1 MPHAAPLPAQT
12 HLLRWLTCLMFL
24 IFAMTT
30 DAVGVIL
37 PEVIRTYGLSMAAA
51 SAFHYGTM
59 LAIALS
65 GFLLG
70 GLADRLGRK
79 FTILLGLALF
89 SLASGMFALGD
100 GFGFFLVL
108 LMLSGVAVGIFKT
121 GALALIG
128 DLSRSTREHTATM
141 NTVEGFF
148 AIGAIVGPALV
159 TWLLHTG
166 LPWKWLYLAAAVLAM
181 VLVIS
186 AASVRYPQPPV
197 SVVGAGDT
205 IAAHEASLRQCFALM
220 RQPYVLG
227 FALSLFMYVAVECAI
242 YVWLPT
248 LLLGYKGPSTWLAA
262 YALPVFF
269 ALRALGRFL
278 GGWLLS
284 RVEWTLLIC
293 AMSFGIA
300 LCFLVALWGGVAW
313 AVYLLPASGLF
324 MSVLYPTLN
333 SKGISCA
340 PRAQHGAVAG
350 FNLFFSCLAAAAGPF
365 AMGLVADAFGG
376 MRYGFA
382 LASAFAVVL
391 FAGLLWNWLRQPVRE
406 YLARCDERDYAGA

>member
-1 MPHAAPLPAQT
+1 MNPNATLPQQAR
-12 HLLRWLTCLMFL
+12 LLRWLTCLMFL

-37 PEVIRTYGLSMAAA
+37 PEVIRTYGLSMTAA

-70 GLADRLGRK
+70 GLADRWGRK
-79 FTILLGLALF
+79 ATILLGLGLF
-89 SLASGMFALGD
+89 AVASGLFAVGD
-100 GFGFFLVL
+100 GFGFFLGL
-108 LMLSGVAVGIFKT
+108 LMLSGVAIGIFKT
-121 GALALIG
+121 GALALVG
-128 DLSRSTREHTATM
+128 DISRSTSEHTATM

-148 AIGAIVGPALV
+148 AIGAIIGPALV
-159 TWLLHTG
+159 TWLLHAG
-166 LPWKWLYLAAAVLAM
+166 LPWKWLYVAAAVLAL
-181 VLVIS
+181 VLVAS
-186 AASVRYPQPPV
+186 AAAVRYPQPPATA
-197 SVVGAGDT
+197 GAARNAPG
-205 IAAHEASLRQCFALM
+205 ASLGQCFALM

-227 FALSLFMYVAVECAI
+227 FALALFFYVAVECAI

-248 LLLGYKGPSTWLAA
+248 LLQGYEGPAALLAA

-269 ALRALGRFL
+269 ALRAIGRFL
-278 GGWLLS
+278 GGWLL
-284 RVEWTLLIC
+284 RHVEWSLLTC
-293 AMSFGIA
+293 AMAFLIA
-300 LCFLVALWGGVAW
+300 LCFAGALWGGGAW

-340 PRAQHGAVAG
+340 PRSQHGAVAG
-350 FNLFFSCLAAAAGPF
+350 LNLFFSCLAAAAGPF
-365 AMGLVADAFGG
+365 AMGLAADAFGS

-382 LASAFAVVL
+382 LAAGFAALL
-391 FAGLLWNWLRQPVRE
+391 FIGLLWNWLRQPVRAH
-406 YLARCDERDYAGA
+406 LARCDERDYAGA

>member
-1 MPHAAPLPAQT
+1 MHSASTLPAQARQM
-12 HLLRWLTCLMFL
+12 RWLTCLMFL

-70 GLADRLGRK
+70 GLADRWGRK
-79 FTILLGLALF
+79 ATILLGLSLF
-89 SLASGMFALGD
+89 AAASGLFAVGD
-100 GFGFFLVL
+100 GFGFFLAL
-108 LMLSGVAVGIFKT
+108 LMLSGVAIGIFKT

-128 DLSRSTREHTATM
+128 DISRSTREHTATM

-148 AIGAIVGPALV
+148 AIGAIIGPALV
-159 TWLLHTG
+159 TWLLHAG
-166 LPWKWLYLAAAVLAM
+166 LPWMWLYVSAAVLAL
-181 VLVIS
+181 VLVAS
-186 AASVRYPQPPV
+186 AASVRYPQRP
-197 SVVGAGDT
+197 AT
-205 IAAHEASLRQCFALM
+205 AAATAAPAASLGQCFALM

-227 FALSLFMYVAVECAI
+227 FAVSLFLYVAVECAI

-248 LLLGYKGPSTWLAA
+248 LLQGYQGPAALLAA

-269 ALRALGRFL
+269 TLRAIGRFL
-278 GGWLLS
+278 GGWLLE
-284 RVEWTLLIC
+284 RLEWSLLTC
-293 AMSFGIA
+293 AMALCIA
-300 LCFLVALWGGVAW
+300 LCFAGALWGGVAW

-340 PRAQHGAVAG
+340 PRSQHGAVAG
-350 FNLFFSCLAAAAGPF
+350 LNLFFSCLGAAAGPF
-365 AMGLVADAFGG
+365 AMGLAADAFGG
-376 MRYGFA
+376 MRHGFA
-382 LASAFAVVL
+382 LAAGFAVLL

-406 YLARCDERDYAGA
+406 HLARCDERDYAGA

>member
-1 MPHAAPLPAQT
+1 MNPNATLPQQARQ
-12 HLLRWLTCLMFL
+12 LRWLTCLMFL

-37 PEVIRTYGLSMAAA
+37 PEVIRTYGLSMTAA

-70 GLADRLGRK
+70 GLADRWGRK
-79 FTILLGLALF
+79 ATILLGLGLF
-89 SLASGMFALGD
+89 AVASGLFAVGD
-100 GFGFFLVL
+100 GFGFFLGL
-108 LMLSGVAVGIFKT
+108 LMLSGVAIGIFKT

-128 DLSRSTREHTATM
+128 DISRSTSEHTATM

-148 AIGAIVGPALV
+148 AIGAIIGPALV
-159 TWLLHTG
+159 TWLLHAG
-166 LPWKWLYLAAAVLAM
+166 LPWKWLYLAAAVLAL
-181 VLVIS
+181 VLVVS
-186 AASVRYPQPPV
+186 AAAVRYPQRP
-197 SVVGAGDT
+197 
-205 IAAHEASLRQCFALM
+205 AAAPATRAAPGASLGQCFALM

-227 FALSLFMYVAVECAI
+227 FALALFFYVAVECAI

-248 LLLGYKGPSTWLAA
+248 LLQGYAGPAALLAA

-269 ALRALGRFL
+269 ALRAIGRFL
-278 GGWLLS
+278 GGWLL
-284 RVEWTLLIC
+284 RHVEWSLLTC
-293 AMSFGIA
+293 AMALLIA
-300 LCFLVALWGGVAW
+300 LCFAGALWGGVAW

-340 PRAQHGAVAG
+340 PRSQHGAVAG
-350 FNLFFSCLAAAAGPF
+350 LNLFFSCLAAAAGPF
-365 AMGLVADAFGG
+365 AMGLAADAFGS

-382 LASAFAVVL
+382 LAAGFAALL
-391 FAGLLWNWLRQPVRE
+391 FIGLLWNWLRQPVRE
-406 YLARCDERDYAGA
+406 HLARCDERDYAGA